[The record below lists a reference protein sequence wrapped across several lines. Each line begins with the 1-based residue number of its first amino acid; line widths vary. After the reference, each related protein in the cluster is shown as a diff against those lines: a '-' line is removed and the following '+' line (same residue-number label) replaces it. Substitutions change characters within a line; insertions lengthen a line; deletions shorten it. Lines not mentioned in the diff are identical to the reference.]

1 MTDATAGTVKRDAT
15 IIGLV
20 SGGHFMSHY
29 FSTVLPPLFPFLH
42 NDLGVS
48 YTLLGLLL
56 AAKNMASG
64 MMQLPAGILVDKYGA
79 KMLLLTGFAI
89 LIACFF
95 LVSITTSFWLIAF
108 FILIAGVG
116 NSVFHPA
123 DYSILNGSIHES
135 RIGRSFSAHTFSGN
149 LGDAL
154 APVVILT
161 AATLWN
167 WRVGLLASCIVGVAI
182 LIGMATQWSRIE
194 EGVAKPAKDESKAAP
209 KAAPKAAE
217 VEKTDQAVAAAGAEM
232 STWVAVKQVILS
244 PPMLLL
250 FLFFAL
256 QQLGSGAFRNW
267 SVAGLVTLHDTPVAI
282 AGAALTGFLFAS
294 AFGVLAGGVVADK
307 NSRHE
312 LIAGGA
318 LLLTAVIA
326 LVVGAFP
333 LHTVVLVGVFTL
345 AGWVQ
350 GMIRPARDMMIRAAS
365 PKGAIGKAFG
375 FVFSGQAIGGT
386 IAPIMFGFMIDV
398 GVTAWVFYT
407 SAIFMVICMFAVMGS
422 AALARKQ
429 ARQAAR

>member
-1 MTDATAGTVKRDAT
+1 MTDATAGTLKRDAT
-15 IIGLV
+15 VIGLV

-42 NDLGVS
+42 TDLGVS
-48 YTLLGLLL
+48 YTMLGLLL
-56 AAKNMASG
+56 SAKNLASG
-64 MMQLPAGILVDKYGA
+64 FLQLPAGIMVDKYGA
-79 KMLLLTGFAI
+79 KALLFTGFAVM
-89 LIACFF
+89 LACFF
-95 LVSITTSFWLIAF
+95 LVSVTSSFWLIAA
-108 FILIAGVG
+108 FILIAGIG
-116 NSVFHPA
+116 NAVFHPA

-154 APVVILT
+154 APVVVLT

-167 WRVGLLASCIVGVAI
+167 WRVGLLASCIVGTAI
-182 LIGMATQWSRIE
+182 LIGMVTQWGRLE
-194 EGVAKPAKDESKAAP
+194 EGAAKPKAKEKKTETAAV
-209 KAAPKAAE
+209 AT
-217 VEKTDQAVAAAGAEM
+217 TDQAIAAAETELT
-232 STWVAVKQVILS
+232 TWGAVKQVILS
-244 PPMLLL
+244 APMMLL
-250 FLFFAL
+250 FAFFAL
-256 QQLGSGAFRNW
+256 QALGSGAFRNW
-267 SVAGLVTLHDTPVAI
+267 SVAGLVTLHGTPVAV

-312 LIAGGA
+312 LVAGGA

-326 LVVGAFP
+326 VIVGRFP
-333 LHTVVLVGVFTL
+333 LDTVVLVGVFTL

-386 IAPIMFGFMIDV
+386 IAPVVFGFMIDI

-407 SAIFMVICMFAVMGS
+407 SAVFMVICTLAVVAS
-422 AALARKQ
+422 ATVSR
-429 ARQAAR
+429 RQAAAQ